1 MRYDNPHFRDINNK
15 MMNYYCKDAMTTY
28 ALNNVVNPILT
39 GGSIRRQ
46 YEYMPTSFIQSKEAE
61 GRQLILNGANVLT
74 PSNYNYGNTGNMP
87 MPMTKKSKGLKGGDI
102 WSDIG
107 NFFKPVA
114 SAVLDIGAPAVGA
127 FVGGPMGATLA
138 KGARE
143 GLRATTGWGKGKRKM
158 KGGKNGVGV
167 YAGSLN
173 ASDTPVGGAMSG
185 GCDGMPC
192 APCMKKEKKMK
203 GSAKT
208 AGTKTTAGAKTSG
221 AKKGSRMEMV
231 KKVMKEKKMN
241 LGQASK
247 YIKENN
253 LY

>member
-1 MRYDNPHFRDINNK
+1 MRYDNPHFRDVNNK

-28 ALNNVVNPILT
+28 ALNNVINPNLT

-46 YEYMPTSFIQSKEAE
+46 YEYVPPSFIQSKEAE
-61 GRQLILNGANVLT
+61 GRKLIINGANVLT
-74 PSNYNYGNTGNMP
+74 PSNYNYGNSGNMP
-87 MPMTKKSKGLKGGDI
+87 VPMPVKGRNSKIMRGGDF
-102 WSDIG
+102 WGDVG

-114 SAVLDIGAPAVGA
+114 SAVLDIGAPALGA
-127 FVGGPMGATLA
+127 FVGGPAGATLA

-158 KGGKNGVGV
+158 KEGKNGVGV

-173 ASDTPVGGAMSG
+173 ASDTPVGGAMSA
-185 GCDGMPC
+185 GCNGMPC
-192 APCMKKEKKMK
+192 VPCMKKEKKMK

-208 AGTKTTAGAKTSG
+208 AGAKTAG
-221 AKKGSRMEMV
+221 AKKGSRMDMV